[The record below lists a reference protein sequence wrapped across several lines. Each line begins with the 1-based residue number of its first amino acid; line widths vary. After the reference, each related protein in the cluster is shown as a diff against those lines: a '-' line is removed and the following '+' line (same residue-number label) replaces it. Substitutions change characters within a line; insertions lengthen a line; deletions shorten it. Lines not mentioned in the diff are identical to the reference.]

1 MAELESA
8 APASSD
14 VSSDVVVDSGF
25 DHLSDDRNEDAL
37 GAIDNAL
44 AGEPQDNVL
53 EADPAPEPKREQRD
67 GDGAGL
73 PGGAPP
79 PSPPVAPA
87 PAPPADGFQAVDFQ
101 MAKALGIGFAD
112 MRAFGSVDL
121 FRQYVNQEV
130 AQRRQQQALA
140 QQQQRFQVQPFK
152 LENPD
157 QYDPAIVGMNQHFA
171 QQLAQMQRF
180 YDQQLN
186 AVHQQYGGLQQ
197 QVQKHLPTIEQY
209 RQQQEQAVRASR
221 YEEFDRTV
229 DRLVDEEFVGRG
241 TFSALSNPR
250 HQQARRAIARK
261 VDALMREEREPGEA
275 VPPLETLV
283 EEAVSVVFR
292 KQLADRE
299 RAQLTQKLKQRGRNT
314 LAVPSQSLHSD
325 DDATGKEKA
334 LAEIDKFVRASAR

>member
-25 DHLSDDRNEDAL
+25 DHLSDDRNDDAL

-53 EADPAPEPKREQRD
+53 EADPAPELKAEQRD

-87 PAPPADGFQAVDFQ
+87 PPADEFQAVDFR

-112 MRAFGSVDL
+112 MRAFGSVDR
-121 FRQYVNQEV
+121 FRQYVNAEV
-130 AQRRQQQALA
+130 TDRQRAMAQS

-171 QQLAQMQRF
+171 QQLAQMQQF
-180 YDQQLN
+180 YDRQLQ

-197 QVQKHLPTIEQY
+197 QVQQHLPTIEQY
-209 RQQQEQAVRASR
+209 RRQQEEAVRASR

-241 TFSALSNPR
+241 SFSALSNPQ

-334 LAEIDKFVRASAR
+334 LAEIDKFVRSH